1 MSPPLPCSAYP
12 TGSVMRVEV
21 SNFMTYKRATV
32 EPGPKLNLV
41 LGPNGTGK
49 SSLVCAICVG
59 LAGRTSLLGRAED
72 VSSFVR
78 RGASAGWVEI
88 TLSSGNPMRPHV
100 VRREMHRDTNSSE
113 WYINREKVRMK
124 DVEEL
129 VRDKLKVQLDN
140 LCQFLPQDKVVEF
153 ARMTPKDLLEATE
166 KAIGN
171 GELYEQHSQLIKVRR
186 ELAGHDQ
193 HKAALDESVAQL
205 KADNSRSTRDV
216 QNIQRR
222 QQLME
227 EVELARQKLPWVV
240 FEGRRKA
247 WEKDKELRDSAK
259 RRLQERQQAQ
269 QGDEGP
275 LAARQQ
281 LLERLRAKKKVLDA
295 ELKEADQKL
304 AGGPAARG
312 RDPQP
317 GLEDEMNAALE
328 EITAKQ
334 AEIQGLAT
342 AAAARERKV
351 AELEAALAGLEEAVA
366 GLPPLG
372 DTGEL
377 GAQRQQLQKESHDI
391 AMQAS
396 APLLVS
402 SLNMQVEELQGSLE
416 AVQRRRR
423 LAEDKLR
430 RIDDSKMRRL
440 QALDQRYRGIAA
452 VWRYLQANRAR
463 FKYPVYGPI
472 ALEVECPDPL
482 HVRCL
487 EQQVAA
493 NVWSFFVT
501 QHKDD
506 HDLLEEEC
514 KRFNFRPSV
523 ACYKGDPHE
532 PIRHPRGE
540 ASEYARY
547 GISQTLDCVFVA
559 PPVVKRVL
567 CDEARIHE
575 AYVGDRGTRVEELF
589 RDHDRLQQVY
599 TPDCSYRR
607 AVVGGGGV
615 AAVRTRSA
623 YNSTAESTLVG
634 DLRPARLLS
643 GAATVD
649 DGRER
654 EAAQADMQACDQ
666 EAAGLQ
672 GEMRELQEQRQ
683 AKQHHLDGLKRQQAR
698 IADQERV
705 LVERHRSMRTKLK
718 SKQSEL
724 ERLRRQPGPRKK
736 EPRLRALEMAEVQA
750 GQAERLL
757 GSAATD
763 LGIREAAMQVEHL
776 AQASQR
782 RQAQLRDLQSQVDRL
797 TTLCRISAEECRQ
810 GCGAA
815 VPARLRRPAARAA
828 NRLLDYTSQ
837 LCNQG
842 WPGRLAPGLPAY
854 RPLLAPPDAAGP
866 NAAGPA
872 LPARRKLKDRAEQ
885 AAPMSDELAA
895 AWEAAALPDEEA
907 GLQDLIAEK
916 TAESDGMLVQN
927 PAALRQYN
935 ERCRQIAEQERQLAE
950 LEEKRQLARQTID
963 DVTSRWLPALQRIVS
978 TVNATFSANFRT
990 VGCAGD
996 VVLHE
1001 APDEDFEHYAI
1012 EIRVKFRDSEEL
1024 QTLDANRQSGG
1035 ERSVST
1041 ILYLIALQGVTVTP
1055 FRVVDEINQG
1065 MDPINERKVFMQLV
1079 DAACRTGTPQCF
1091 LLTPKLLPDLP
1102 FTRDVTVLQI
1112 MNGNH
1117 IKDVA
1122 VGFKMESLLG
1132 SQRAALLV
1140 AA

>member
-1 MSPPLPCSAYP
+1 MATSTGFRPLKRQRVDAYP

-113 WYINREKVRMK
+113 WYINREKVRVK

-391 AMQAS
+391 AMQ
-396 APLLVS
+396 VS

-607 AVVGGGGV
+607 
-615 AAVRTRSA
+615 TRSA

-736 EPRLRALEMAEVQA
+736 EPRLRVALQKAGDRAFAKALEMAEVQA

-797 TTLCRISAEECRQ
+797 TTLCRISAEEC
-810 GCGAA
+810 
-815 VPARLRRPAARAA
+815 
-828 NRLLDYTSQ
+828 
-837 LCNQG
+837 
-842 WPGRLAPGLPAY
+842 
-854 RPLLAPPDAAGP
+854 
-866 NAAGPA
+866 
-872 LPARRKLKDRAEQ
+872 RKLKDRAEQ